1 MRGFFK
7 IAGCLTIFCVF
18 SFTVFGQSKLELEKQ
33 KSENIGKLE
42 YSKQLL
48 EQTTANKQSTLNQ
61 LNLIQKGIVYR
72 SSIIENLVDENKLTI
87 NEITRINQDI
97 EGNEKRI
104 ERLKSEYAEL
114 VKRSYRNLDSELPL
128 MYILSAEDMNQSYQR
143 LKYLKFINQYRKETI
158 EQINS
163 LNDSLIKTE
172 SILNVKK
179 IEQQKTIDQ
188 IKEEQSR
195 LDNDKKEHK
204 KVVSD
209 LMKKESSLMDEIR
222 KREEVQKKIELE
234 IKKILEEE
242 ARKARNSKSIGRM
255 SPEERLISDE
265 FGQNIGRLP
274 WPTPKGII
282 VGKFGEHAH
291 PVLKGIKIMSNGIDI
306 ATTKNSE
313 VRAVFRGTVTKV
325 IAILGSNY
333 TIIIKH
339 GDFWTVYQNIVDV
352 NVKAGDEVRVK
363 QPIGIVYTDSD
374 NVTKL
379 HFEIW
384 KERDVLDPA
393 LWLSH

>member
-1 MRGFFK
+1 M
-7 IAGCLTIFCVF
+7 TIFCVF
-18 SFTVFGQSKLELEKQ
+18 SFTVFSQNKLDLEKQ
-33 KSENIGKLE
+33 KNENIGKLE
-42 YSKQLL
+42 YSRQLL
-48 EQTTANKQSTLNQ
+48 EQTKANKQSTLNQ

-72 SSIIENLVDENKLTI
+72 TSIIENLIEENKLTI
-87 NEITRINQDI
+87 NEIGRISQNI
-97 EGNEKRI
+97 VSNEKRV

-114 VKRSYRNLDSELPL
+114 VRRSYRNLDSELPL

-163 LNDSLIKTE
+163 LNDSLIETKN
-172 SILNVKK
+172 ILNDKK
-179 IEQQKTIDQ
+179 VEQQKTIGQ
-188 IKEEQSR
+188 IKDEQSR

-209 LMKKESSLMDEIR
+209 LMKRESSLMNEIR

-234 IKKILEEE
+234 IRKILEEE
-242 ARKARNSKSIGRM
+242 ARKARNSNSIDRM

-282 VGKFGEHAH
+282 VGKFGEQAH

-339 GDFWTVYQNIVDV
+339 GNFWTVYQNIVDV

-363 QPIGIVYTDSD
+363 QTIGIVYTDSD

-384 KERDVLDPA
+384 KERNVLDPA